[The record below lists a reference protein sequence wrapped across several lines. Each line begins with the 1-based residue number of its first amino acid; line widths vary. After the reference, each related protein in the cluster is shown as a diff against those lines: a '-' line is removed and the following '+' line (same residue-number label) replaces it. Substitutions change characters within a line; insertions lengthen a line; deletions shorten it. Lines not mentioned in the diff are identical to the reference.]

1 MKNVKLIAWI
11 IFVLV
16 VLVFAYS
23 TWQAG
28 LYVTVGAF
36 LTLFIM
42 SFLYKDNP
50 YYKFAEHLFVGVSAG
65 YWMVMGFWNTMVPNL
80 AARLHPPIVKGVLPA
95 LAEQKPDYWFLIPLA
110 LGILLLM
117 RLSPKGGWIS
127 RWALAFIVGTT
138 AGLNL
143 VRYLRSDFIKQ
154 VSNTML
160 PLAERPEQFTVQH
173 QITIVLIFLIILIL
187 MVMLIRGQSSSR
199 GLSSL
204 SGGGLFLISLAA
216 CAAGAYFCLHYK
228 LSLTG
233 LLVFAGVF
241 CGLVYFFFSKEH
253 HGIFGGAARFG
264 ILVLMLTFGAGF
276 GYTVMA
282 RISLLAGRMTY
293 LFGDWLGFIK

>member
-1 MKNVKLIAWI
+1 MKNVKMIAWV

-23 TWQAG
+23 VFTKG
-28 LYVTVGAF
+28 IFVTSGAF

-50 YYKFAEHLFVGVSAG
+50 YYKFAEHLFVGVSAA
-65 YWMVMGFWNTMVPNL
+65 YWMVMGFWGTMVPNL
-80 AARLHPPIVKGVLPA
+80 IARLYPPLVKGVLPA
-95 LAEQKPDYWFLIPLA
+95 LAEDPPSFWFIIPLC

-143 VRYLRSDFIKQ
+143 IRYLRSDFIQ
-154 VSNTML
+154 QINNTML
-160 PLAERPEQFTVQH
+160 PLAAQSDAGISFWGSFSNV
-173 QITIVLIFLIILIL
+173 IVFI
-187 MVMLIRGQSSSR
+187 
-199 GLSSL
+199 
-204 SGGGLFLISLAA
+204 
-216 CAAGAYFCLHYK
+216 
-228 LSLTG
+228 
-233 LLVFAGVF
+233 GVL

-253 HGIFGGAARFG
+253 KGFFGGAARVG
-264 ILVLMLTFGAGF
+264 IWVLMLTFGAGF

-293 LFGDWLGFIK
+293 LFGDWLGFIN

>member
-1 MKNVKLIAWI
+1 MKNIKMISWVVFL
-11 IFVLV
+11 LV

-23 TWQAG
+23 WWKSG
-28 LYVTVGAF
+28 ILVTSGAF

-50 YYKFAEHLFVGVSAG
+50 YYKFAEHLFVGVSAA
-65 YWMVMGFWNTMVPNL
+65 YWMMMGFWNTMVPNL
-80 AARLHPPIVKGVLPA
+80 VAKLHPPLVKGVLPA
-95 LAEQKPDYWFLIPLA
+95 LSEKDANYLFLIPLF

-143 VRYLRSDFIKQ
+143 IRYLRSDFIAQ
-154 VSNTML
+154 VNNTMI
-160 PLAERPEQFTVQH
+160 PLVDKT
-173 QITIVLIFLIILIL
+173 
-187 MVMLIRGQSSSR
+187 
-199 GLSSL
+199 
-204 SGGGLFLISLAA
+204 
-216 CAAGAYFCLHYK
+216 AAGISFWG
-228 LSLTG
+228 SFSNIFIF
-233 LLVFAGVF
+233 VGVL

-253 HGIFGGAARFG
+253 KGFFGGTARVG
-264 ILVLMLTFGAGF
+264 ILILMLTFGAGF